1 MKKSDILLIGVVVL
15 IAVVAIFSTKGSQA
29 LEDVEYPLT
38 LAGEVGSQQIKYTD
52 YVTKVENGD
61 AFIFVIERAGCGYCE
76 MYMPIIEEVAK
87 EKKIP
92 IYYIDTD
99 TLTSEEYVELTTT
112 NSYLK
117 RNTSWGTPTT
127 LFMLGDRVLD
137 SISGYVDKETFLKFI
152 DGKVVVG
159 E

>member
-1 MKKSDILLIGVVVL
+1 MKKTDFILIGGVLLLIVL
-15 IAVVAIFSTKGSQA
+15 ALFSTSGNVV

-38 LAGEVGSQQIKYTD
+38 LAGDVGLHQITYSQYNEFVD
-52 YVTKVENGD
+52 NDD
-61 AFIFVIERAGCGYCE
+61 AFILIIERAGCGYCQ
-76 MYMPIIEEVAK
+76 MYMPIIEEVAN

-99 TLTSEEYVELTTT
+99 TLTSEEF
-112 NSYLK
+112 NSLNKSNAYLK
-117 RNTSWGTPTT
+117 RNNWGTPTT

-137 SISGYVDKETFLKFI
+137 SIGEYVGKDAFLKFI

>member
-1 MKKSDILLIGVVVL
+1 MKKSDFILIGVVIL
-15 IAVVAIFSTKGSQA
+15 IVVAAMFSSKGTIA
-29 LEDVEYPLT
+29 EEEVDYPLT
-38 LAGEVGSQQIKYTD
+38 LAGEAGLHQITYNE
-52 YVTKVENGD
+52 YEEKVENGD
-61 AFIFVIERAGCGYCE
+61 AFIVIIERAGCGYCVQ
-76 MYMPIIEEVAK
+76 YMPIVEDVAN

-99 TLTSEEYVELTTT
+99 TLSSDEYTELSTT
-112 NSYLK
+112 NNYLK
-117 RNTSWGTPTT
+117 RNDWGTPTT

-137 SISGYVDKETFLKFI
+137 SIGGYVEKDAVLSFI

>member
-1 MKKSDILLIGVVVL
+1 MKKSDLILVGAVL
-15 IAVVAIFSTKGSQA
+15 VIIVLSIFSTKGTKA
-29 LEDVEYPLT
+29 TEEINYPLT
-38 LAGEVGSQQIKYTD
+38 LAGNAGLQQITYSD
-52 YVTKVENGD
+52 YESKVENGD
-61 AFIFVIERAGCGYCE
+61 AFIVIIERAGCSYCVQ
-76 MYMPIIEEVAK
+76 YMPIVEEVAN

-99 TLTSEEYVELTTT
+99 TLSEDEFNLLSST

-117 RNTSWGTPTT
+117 RNNWGTPTT

-137 SISGYVDKETFLKFI
+137 NISGYVDKASVLSFL
-152 DGKVVVG
+152 DGKVEMG

>member
-1 MKKSDILLIGVVVL
+1 MKKSDLILVGAVLAIVVL
-15 IAVVAIFSTKGSQA
+15 AIFSTKGTKA
-29 LEDVEYPLT
+29 EEEINYPLT
-38 LAGEVGSQQIKYTD
+38 LAGDAGLQQITYSD
-52 YVTKVENGD
+52 YESKVENGD
-61 AFIFVIERAGCGYCE
+61 AFIVIIERAGCSYCVQ
-76 MYMPIIEEVAK
+76 YMPIVEEVAN

-99 TLTSEEYVELTTT
+99 TLLEEEFNLLSST

-117 RNTSWGTPTT
+117 RNNWGTPTT

-137 SISGYVDKETFLKFI
+137 NISGYVDKASVLSFL
-152 DGKVVVG
+152 DGKVEMG

>member
-1 MKKSDILLIGVVVL
+1 MKKSDLILVGAVLAIVVL
-15 IAVVAIFSTKGSQA
+15 AIFSTKGTKA
-29 LEDVEYPLT
+29 EEEINYPLT
-38 LAGEVGSQQIKYTD
+38 LAGDAGLQQITYSD
-52 YVTKVENGD
+52 YESKVENGD
-61 AFIFVIERAGCGYCE
+61 AFIVIIERAGCSYCVQ
-76 MYMPIIEEVAK
+76 YMPIVEEVAN

-99 TLTSEEYVELTTT
+99 TLSEDEFNLLSST

-117 RNTSWGTPTT
+117 RNNWGTPTT

-137 SISGYVDKETFLKFI
+137 NISGYVDKASVLSFL
-152 DGKVVVG
+152 DGKVVMG

>member
-1 MKKSDILLIGVVVL
+1 MKKTDFILIGVVLL
-15 IAVVAIFSTKGSQA
+15 IVVVAIFSSKGNIQQ
-29 LEDVEYPLT
+29 EEVEYPLT
-38 LAGEVGSQQIKYTD
+38 LAGEAGLHQITYNQ
-52 YVTKVENGD
+52 YEEKVENGD
-61 AFIFVIERAGCGYCE
+61 AFIVIIERAGCGYCVQ
-76 MYMPIIEEVAK
+76 YMPIVEAVAK

-99 TLTSEEYVELTTT
+99 TLTAEEYNLLSTT

-117 RNTSWGTPTT
+117 RNEWGTPTT

-137 SISGYVDKETFLKFI
+137 SIGGYVEKDSVLKFI
-152 DGKVVVG
+152 DGKVVMG

>member
-1 MKKSDILLIGVVVL
+1 MKKNDLILIGVVVL
-15 IAVVAIFSTKGSQA
+15 IVIVAMFSSKGNKE
-29 LEDVEYPLT
+29 LEEVKYPLT
-38 LAGEVGSQQIKYTD
+38 LAGEAGLHQLKYD
-52 YVTKVENGD
+52 EYEALVDNGD
-61 AFIFVIERAGCGYCE
+61 AFIVVIERAGCGYCVQ
-76 MYMPIIEEVAK
+76 YMPIIEEVAK

-99 TLTSEEYVELTTT
+99 TLTNDEYNKLNSG

-117 RNTSWGTPTT
+117 KNQWGTPTT

-137 SISGYVDKETFLKFI
+137 TIGGYVDKETVLSFI
-152 DGKVVVG
+152 DGKVVMG